1 MGEKIEMGH
10 GVGLK
15 LKGVKKMASS
25 VTIPSDFDASKIT
38 FRPPKVLDSG
48 GKQVYLDYEGR
59 ALLTQTASMPIP
71 YGLNVYDKAG
81 PTSYSVDLS
90 FRGVETDEKVKA
102 FYDMMVAFDELMI
115 EAGIQ
120 NSQAWF
126 KMPNASR
133 EVIKAFYTPSVKVS
147 LDREGKP
154 KPYPPTFKVK
164 LPKKNDA
171 FETAFYDN
179 QKRPYVDVGVEDL
192 LIKNSRGVFLVK
204 CTGLWFAGSKYGASW
219 KATQCKMDFVP
230 ERMRGCAILDD
241 DAPPASAGGGGSR
254 RAAAVA
260 EEEEDVVAAVMPA
273 ARRSV
278 GGSRPAPVAA
288 APAEEEDEEEEDDVV
303 EAPPPPSRVAPSAG
317 KKVVKRTGGK

>member
-1 MGEKIEMGH
+1 
-10 GVGLK
+10 
-15 LKGVKKMASS
+15 MASS

-38 FRPPKVLDSG
+38 FRAPKVLDSG
-48 GKQVYLDYEGR
+48 AKQVYLDYEGR

-90 FRGVETDEKVKA
+90 FRGVETDEKAKA

-115 EAGIQ
+115 EAGIE

-147 LDREGKP
+147 LDRDGKP

-164 LPKKNDA
+164 LPKKNGT
-171 FETAFYDN
+171 FETTFYDE
-179 QKRPYVDVGVEDL
+179 QKRPYEGVGVEDL
-192 LIKNSRGVFLVK
+192 LVKGARAVFLLR
-204 CTGLWFAGSKYGASW
+204 CTGLWFAGSKFGASW
-219 KATQCKMDFVP
+219 KATQCKMDHLP

-241 DAPPASAGGGGSR
+241 DVPRAAAGGGGGR
-254 RAAAVA
+254 RAPAAAA
-260 EEEEDVVAAVMPA
+260 EEDEEDVVAAVMPA
-273 ARRSV
+273 ARRAV
-278 GGSRPAPVAA
+278 PAARA
-288 APAEEEDEEEEDDVV
+288 APAPAAAEEEEEEEEDDVV
-303 EAPPPPSRVAPSAG
+303 EAPPPPARPAAAAT
-317 KKVVKRTGGK
+317 KKVVKKAGK